1 METDRELVKKILA
14 GDQSAFVVLVETYQR
29 PVYNLCYRMLGEAR
43 EAEDAAQETFLRVY
57 DRLGSFD
64 ASRSFKTWILSIA
77 NHHCIDRLRK
87 RRMVWLDIEEEP
99 LIGHPALREASAGPE
114 DQAVKHEQRE
124 RVQELLA
131 GLGPKDRS
139 AIVMHYWYDLSYEEI
154 ASTTGTTVSAVKSRL
169 HRARAVMAEM
179 LSPTGARQRIP
190 APTSS
195 TWMGGRVSKGAGAAA
210 STRRW
215 PSGSIPSFA
224 YA

>member
-1 METDRELVKKILA
+1 METENELVKKILA
-14 GDQSAFVVLVETYQR
+14 GDQSAFSVLVETYQS

-87 RRMVWLDIEEEP
+87 RRIVWLDIEDEP
-99 LIGHPALREASAGPE
+99 LVGHPALRERSAGPE
-114 DQAVKHEQRE
+114 EQAVKHEQRE
-124 RVQELLA
+124 RVQSLLA
-131 GLGPKDRS
+131 ELGPKDRS

-154 ASTTGTTVSAVKSRL
+154 AHSTGTTVSAVKSRL

-179 LSPTGARQRIP
+179 LSPTQARPSTPP
-190 APTSS
+190 AISSPWMRGRTS
-195 TWMGGRVSKGAGAAA
+195 TIA
-210 STRRW
+210 SAQATTKAW
-215 PSGSIPSFA
+215 QGGSIPTFA